1 MPSEASETL
10 ERNTTTKTEVGNA
23 HRIPGIVKDAVDDGI
38 RFAKRTI
45 KQGRYAGEDA
55 IAEVEH
61 KIKQRPFQ
69 TSLAAFV
76 AGAVTGGLLIWFG
89 VARRR

>member
-10 ERNTTTKTEVGNA
+10 ERSTTAKTEVGNA
-23 HRIPGIVKDAVDDGI
+23 QRIPVKVRDAVDDGI

-45 KQGRYAGEDA
+45 KQGRYASEDA

-61 KIKQRPFQ
+61 KIKQKPFQ
-69 TSLAAFV
+69 ILLSAFV
-76 AGAVTGGLLIWFG
+76 AGTVTGGLLMWFG
-89 VARRR
+89 AARRR